1 MKTKQTPKLPSE
13 KDFEKVEKLLTEI
26 GIDDAVII
34 TPHFS
39 TFMCDS
45 EDKAKALIARCM
57 QCDKLMRMLV
67 INALANML
75 LGDIDESEEVANS
88 KPSLN
93 NSNKNLN

>member
-1 MKTKQTPKLPSE
+1 MKPKQTPKLPSE

-39 TFMCDS
+39 TFMCHGK
-45 EDKAKALIARCM
+45 DKAQALIARCM
-57 QCDKLMRMLV
+57 RCDKLMRMLV